1 MEIVV
6 DDLHALDGEADSDP
20 LSARGRRGLIPWTS
34 CAPFHQVVHLAAR
47 GGRRLDAL
55 HEGASRHP

>member
-20 LSARGRRGLIPWTS
+20 LSAWGRIEGLDP
-34 CAPFHQVVHLAAR
+34 V
-47 GGRRLDAL
+47 D
-55 HEGASRHP
+55 